1 MSSIPAIGIFD
12 IGKTNKKFLVFDAQ
26 YKIILEESNQLPE
39 MTDEDGF
46 PCENLNALRNWI
58 KQMSTTKMAST
69 QFNLVAMNFSAYGA
83 SFVHVDEQGN
93 SMTPLYNYL
102 KPFPEALK
110 NQFYQKYGGE
120 ELFSQLTASPVLG
133 SLNSGLQLYRLK
145 MERPELFEKIRYSLH
160 LPQWISSLMNHQFFS
175 DMTSIGCHT
184 GLWNFQKKRYHDWV
198 ELEGIVRKLAPVFPS
213 VFTVDTNWEGR
224 TLITGIGL
232 HDSSAALVPYL
243 LLEDEPFILISS
255 GTWNISLNPFNQTA
269 LTADELSKDGLCYLE
284 FRGRPVKASRLFAG
298 HEHEQQTK
306 RLAEYFQVSPDYYK
320 QIRFH
325 QDLLITLQKDNQNN
339 PGNHEVTKSG
349 PMQIMKFKT
358 RELTQFKEYAT
369 AYHQLIQDIVAQQKE
384 STNLVLG
391 DNPVKR
397 IVVDG
402 GFSKNDLFMH
412 LLANAFPRLEIQ
424 AASVAQASALG
435 AALAIHRSWNQQD
448 IPADLVDVVSFSPK

>member
-1 MSSIPAIGIFD
+1 MNSFPVIGIFD
-12 IGKTNKKFLVFDAQ
+12 IGKTNKKFLLFDEQ
-26 YKIILEESNQLPE
+26 YKIIQEESIQIPE
-39 MTDEDGF
+39 LTDEDGF

-58 KQMSTTKMAST
+58 KQMATAKMTSN
-69 QFNLVAMNFSAYGA
+69 QINLVAMNFSAYGA
-83 SFVHVDEQGN
+83 SFVLVDEQGN
-93 SMTPLYNYL
+93 PMTSLYNYL
-102 KPFPEALK
+102 KPFPESLK

-145 MERPELFEKIRYSLH
+145 MERPELFDKVRYALH

-213 VFTVDTNWEGR
+213 VYTADMNWEGR

-243 LLEDEPFILISS
+243 LLEEDPFILISS

-269 LTADELSKDGLCYLE
+269 LTVEELASDCLCYLE

-298 HEHEQQTK
+298 QEHEQQTR
-306 RLAEYFQVSPDYYK
+306 RLSEYFQQTPDYFK
-320 QIRFH
+320 NIKFDQQVFSS
-325 QDLLITLQKDNQNN
+325 LPKENQNN
-339 PGNHEVTKSG
+339 QAAARSG
-349 PMQIMKFKT
+349 PLQVIKFNS
-358 RELTQFKEYAT
+358 RDLSQFPDYQA
-369 AYHQLIQDIVAQQKE
+369 AYHQLILDIVTMQKD
-384 STNLVLG
+384 STSLVLG
-391 DNPVKR
+391 ENPVKR

-402 GFSKNDLFMH
+402 GFSKNDLFMRM
-412 LLANAFPRLEIQ
+412 LAIAFPRHEIY
-424 AASVAQASALG
+424 AATIAQASALG
-435 AALAIHRSWNQQD
+435 AALAIHRSWNQNP
-448 IPADLVDVVSFSPK
+448 IPKDLVDLVLFSSK

>member
-12 IGKTNKKFLVFDAQ
+12 IGKTNKKFLVFDEQ
-26 YKIILEESNQLPE
+26 YKIIHEESIQVPE
-39 MTDEDGF
+39 LTDEDGF

-58 KQMSTTKMAST
+58 KQTASVKLASRE
-69 QFNLVAMNFSAYGA
+69 FNLVAMNFSAYGA
-83 SFVHVDEQGN
+83 SFVHVDDQGN
-93 SMTPLYNYL
+93 PMTPLYNYL
-102 KPFPEALK
+102 KPFPEPLK

-120 ELFSQLTASPVLG
+120 VLFSQLTASPVLG

-145 MERPELFEKIRYSLH
+145 MEKPELFDKIRYCLH

-184 GLWNFQKKRYHDWV
+184 GLWNFQKKRYHEWV
-198 ELEGIVRKLAPVFPS
+198 EMEGIVRKLAPVFPS
-213 VFTVDTNWEGR
+213 VYTFDTNWEGR

-243 LLEDEPFILISS
+243 LLEDEPFVLISS

-269 LTADELSKDGLCYLE
+269 LTSEELLHDCLCYLE

-320 QIRFH
+320 QIRFD
-325 QDLLITLQKDNQNN
+325 QKKSSDLQEFNQN
-339 PGNHEVTKSG
+339 HLEVNKPG
-349 PMQIMKFKT
+349 PMQVMKFNT
-358 RELTQFKEYAT
+358 RELSSFTGYDA
-369 AYHQLIQDIVAQQKE
+369 AYHQLIQDIVSQQRE
-384 STNLVLG
+384 STNLVLE
-391 DNPVKR
+391 DNPVRR

-402 GFSKNDLFMH
+402 GFSRNDLFMH
-412 LLANAFPRLEIQ
+412 MLAIAFPRQEIY
-424 AASVAQASALG
+424 AASIAQASALG

-448 IPADLVDVVSFSPK
+448 IPADLVDMVAYSPK